1 MFVDEAKILVRGG
14 HGGNGCV
21 WRSGGTSMCRG
32 ECCPSFVKVIGFT
45 TPCGPASA
53 QAERVSGGGS
63 EHSTQKPSSIPLHH
77 GGESVL

>member
-32 ECCPSFVKVIGFT
+32 EGRREAKLLADVGLVGFPNAGKST
-45 TPCGPASA
+45 ESA
-53 QAERVSGGGS
+53 FA
-63 EHSTQKPSSIPLHH
+63 IP
-77 GGESVL
+77 